1 MKKLLLL
8 MMAVVACMSA
18 QAWHVTTEQ
27 GTDEEGNPVT
37 IGVLVIEPTD
47 FKNSDQGGIGDTRP
61 AGDYTKIKLVGN
73 FSAGWSG
80 YWLIGGAANTKEGI
94 KIIDLSE
101 ADFTTDAWEAEY
113 KTPVYIP
120 DDPKTTEVNELV
132 DNRSS
137 YQNYAGWSFANFGD
151 LEEVIWSDD
160 PTALSVLPGNAFFH
174 NGNETIHIPGYI
186 RVIKQNA
193 FCGVSG
199 GDALSNIIFDEYIV
213 NGESAVDMYIETYAF
228 TETAKITDVYINTTG
243 NVHAANVAFPLDNTY
258 GHADPEAQLATLH
271 FPKEKAEDYANL
283 SHELNEE
290 TANDNAKFHRW
301 LVEHF
306 TKAGQA
312 SNGFYEF
319 VSSGISHEDDP
330 PISTGKFLKT
340 FSDAEYSYIVPNG
353 VKAYIVSNI
362 TQGTGA
368 NAGQYMLELHRVNVI
383 PKGCGVILYGEA
395 NSKNSKGE
403 PTLSMTI
410 VNYTGGA
417 YNENSEIKNYLVGT
431 ASAAGTAVHVK
442 PYDLGSDGTTVA
454 YRNFFFG
461 PFSNSSLG
469 QKYAKEHGGK
479 YSDYPCTGHNSS
491 KGERVNGDFVGFWRA
506 IESDIAAGKAYLKA
520 PASLYGN
527 GKGSEA
533 IVLPQ
538 TAIDTNMGSVA
549 SYRAEYW
556 LKNSAY
562 LDDNGLVAHGFWQLA
577 VWEKDWGVRKFNAT
591 NPVFA
596 DSFGEAEFEVDG
608 IETISEEN
616 NGENVYYNLQGV
628 RVNQPT
634 KGVYISNGKKYIFK

>member
-18 QAWHVTTEQ
+18 KA
-27 GTDEEGNPVT
+27 GSISN
-37 IGVLVIEPTD
+37 GVLTINGSNDLDLMNHPSGSFHTV
-47 FKNSDQGGIGDTRP
+47 
-61 AGDYTKIKLVGN
+61 KLVGD
-73 FSAGWSG
+73 FSDGWSG
-80 YWLIGGAANTKEGI
+80 GWLINDGADSKSSITT
-94 KIIDLSE
+94 IDLSE
-101 ADFTTDAWEAEY
+101 ADFTKSYWSYPSTSAQNHA
-113 KTPVYIP
+113 
-120 DDPKTTEVNELV
+120 
-132 DNRSS
+132 S
-137 YQNYAGWSFANFGD
+137 YQYCNWSFKNFGA
-151 LEEVIWSDD
+151 LQTVIWPTD
-160 PTALSVLPGNAFFH
+160 PANLAVIPGHALEHLGA
-174 NGNETIHIPGYI
+174 ETISIPGYI
-186 RVIKQNA
+186 KLIKRDA

-199 GDALSNIIFDEYIV
+199 TDALHNIIFEEYKV
-213 NGESAVDMYIETYAF
+213 NGESAVDMYIEEYAF
-228 TETAKITDVYINTTG
+228 NETAKMTDVYINTMGTI
-243 NVHAANVAFPLDNTY
+243 HAENIAFPLDNTY
-258 GHADPEAQLATLH
+258 GHADPGAELATLH
-271 FPKEKAEDYANL
+271 FPKEKASEYANL
-283 SHELNEE
+283 SHELDEE
-290 TANDNAKFHRW
+290 TANDNDEFHKW
-301 LVEHF
+301 LIEHF
-306 TKAGQA
+306 TQAGQA

-368 NAGQYMLELHRVNVI
+368 NAGQYMLTLHRVNVI
-383 PKGCGVILYGEA
+383 PKGTGVILYGEA
-395 NSKNSKGE
+395 NSKNSNGE

-417 YNENSEIKNYLVGT
+417 YNENSTIKNYLVGT

-454 YRNFFFG
+454 YRNFFLG

-469 QKYAKEHGGK
+469 KKYAKEHDGK
-479 YSDYPCTGHNSS
+479 YGDYPCTGHDSS

-533 IVLPQ
+533 IVLDQ
-538 TAIDTNMGSVA
+538 TAIDMNMGGVA
-549 SYRAEYW
+549 LYRAEYW
-556 LKNSAY
+556 LADKAY
-562 LDDNGLVAHGFWQLA
+562 LSATELAQRGFWQLA

-596 DSFGEAEFEVDG
+596 DSFGEPEFEVDG

-628 RVNQPT
+628 RVSQPT